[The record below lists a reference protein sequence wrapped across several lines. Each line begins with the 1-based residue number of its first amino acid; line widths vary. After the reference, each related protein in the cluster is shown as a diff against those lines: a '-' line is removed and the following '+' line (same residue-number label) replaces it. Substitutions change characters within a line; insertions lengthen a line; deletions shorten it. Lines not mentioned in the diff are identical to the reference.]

1 MINFD
6 NTTFVKS
13 CVDKIDDYK
22 EDLQEVL
29 FIGRSNVG
37 KSSLINLLTNK
48 NRLAFVSS
56 KPGHTRLL
64 NYYLV
69 DTKFFLVDAP
79 GYGYA
84 YLDKNNDLLFAKMM
98 REYLF
103 KRKNLKGCC
112 LLLDSRLK
120 PSEDDAVMFNM
131 IIDANLPFIIIAT
144 KCDKLNQSQKS
155 KVINNIVDRFQLKNP
170 GNIYLSGLKNQKSFD
185 NIIQAIYDIC
195 EVEK

>member
-1 MINFD
+1 MQFINVKYLVSAPSSASWP
-6 NTTFVKS
+6 NEELPEFV
-13 CVDKIDDYK
+13 
-22 EDLQEVL
+22 
-29 FIGRSNVG
+29 FIGKSNVG
-37 KSSLINLLTNK
+37 KSTLINSLCN
-48 NRLAFVSS
+48 NSNICRVSS
-56 KPGHTRLL
+56 MPGRTRLL
-64 NYYLV
+64 N
-69 DTKFFLVDAP
+69 FFDVNKELRLVDAP
-79 GYGYA
+79 GYGFA
-84 YLDKNNDLLFAKMM
+84 YLDKNNDALFAKMM

-155 KVINNIVDRFQLKNP
+155 KVIKNIVERFELKNP
-170 GNIYLSGLKNQKSFD
+170 GNIYLSGLKNQKGFD
-185 NIIQAIYDIC
+185 NIIEAIYDIC

>member
-1 MINFD
+1 MQFINVKYLVSAPNSSSWPD
-6 NTTFVKS
+6 EELPEFV
-13 CVDKIDDYK
+13 
-22 EDLQEVL
+22 
-29 FIGRSNVG
+29 FIGKSNVG
-37 KSSLINLLTNK
+37 KSTLINSLCNNSTICK
-48 NRLAFVSS
+48 VSAT
-56 KPGHTRLL
+56 PGRTRL
-64 NYYLV
+64 
-69 DTKFFLVDAP
+69 
-79 GYGYA
+79 
-84 YLDKNNDLLFAKMM
+84 LDKNNDLLFAKMM

>member
-1 MINFD
+1 MQFINVKYLVSAPNSNSWPD
-6 NTTFVKS
+6 EELPEFV
-13 CVDKIDDYK
+13 
-22 EDLQEVL
+22 
-29 FIGRSNVG
+29 FIGKSNVG
-37 KSSLINLLTNK
+37 KSTLINSLCNNSTICK
-48 NRLAFVSS
+48 VSAT
-56 KPGHTRLL
+56 PGRTRLL
-64 NYYLV
+64 N
-69 DTKFFLVDAP
+69 FFDVNKELRLVDAP

-170 GNIYLSGLKNQKSFD
+170 GNIYLSGLKNQKGFD
-185 NIIQAIYDIC
+185 NIIQAIYEIC
-195 EVEK
+195 EIEK

>member
-1 MINFD
+1 MQFINVKYLVSAPNANSWPD
-6 NTTFVKS
+6 EELPEFV
-13 CVDKIDDYK
+13 
-22 EDLQEVL
+22 
-29 FIGRSNVG
+29 FIGKSNVG
-37 KSSLINLLTNK
+37 KSTLINSLCNNSTICK
-48 NRLAFVSS
+48 VSAT
-56 KPGHTRLL
+56 PGRTRLL
-64 NYYLV
+64 N
-69 DTKFFLVDAP
+69 FFDVNKELRLVDAP

-131 IIDANLPFIIIAT
+131 IIDTNLPFIIIAT

-155 KVINNIVDRFQLKNP
+155 KVINNIVARFQLKNP
-170 GNIYLSGLKNQKSFD
+170 GNIYLSGLKNQKGFD
-185 NIIQAIYDIC
+185 NIIQAIYEIC
-195 EVEK
+195 EIEK

>member
-1 MINFD
+1 MQFINVKYLVSAPNSSSWPD
-6 NTTFVKS
+6 EELPEFV
-13 CVDKIDDYK
+13 
-22 EDLQEVL
+22 
-29 FIGRSNVG
+29 FICKSNVG
-37 KSSLINLLTNK
+37 KSTLINSLCNNSTICK
-48 NRLAFVSS
+48 VSAT
-56 KPGHTRLL
+56 PGRTRLL
-64 NYYLV
+64 N
-69 DTKFFLVDAP
+69 FFDVNKELRLVDAP

>member
-1 MINFD
+1 MQFIN
-6 NTTFVKS
+6 VKYLVS
-13 CVDKIDDYK
+13 APSSASWPN
-22 EDLQEVL
+22 EDLPEFV
-29 FIGRSNVG
+29 FIGKSNVG
-37 KSSLINLLTNK
+37 KSTLINSLCN
-48 NRLAFVSS
+48 NSNICRVSS
-56 KPGHTRLL
+56 MPGRTRLL
-64 NYYLV
+64 N
-69 DTKFFLVDAP
+69 FFDVNKELRLVDAP
-79 GYGYA
+79 GYGFA
-84 YLDKNNDLLFAKMM
+84 YLDKNNDALFAKMM

-155 KVINNIVDRFQLKNP
+155 KVIKNIVERFELKNP
-170 GNIYLSGLKNQKSFD
+170 GNIYLSGLKNQKGFD
-185 NIIQAIYDIC
+185 NIIEAIYDIC

>member
-1 MINFD
+1 MQFINVKYLVSAPNSSSWPD
-6 NTTFVKS
+6 EELPEFV
-13 CVDKIDDYK
+13 
-22 EDLQEVL
+22 
-29 FIGRSNVG
+29 FIGKSNVG
-37 KSSLINLLTNK
+37 KSTLINSLCNNSTICK
-48 NRLAFVSS
+48 VSAT
-56 KPGHTRLL
+56 PGRTRLL
-64 NYYLV
+64 N
-69 DTKFFLVDAP
+69 FFDVNKELRLVDAP

-84 YLDKNNDLLFAKMM
+84 YLDKNNDLLFEKMM

>member
-1 MINFD
+1 MQFINVKYLVSAPNSSSWPD
-6 NTTFVKS
+6 EELPEFV
-13 CVDKIDDYK
+13 
-22 EDLQEVL
+22 
-29 FIGRSNVG
+29 FIGKSNVG
-37 KSSLINLLTNK
+37 KSTLINSLCNNSTICK
-48 NRLAFVSS
+48 VSAT
-56 KPGHTRLL
+56 PGRTRLL
-64 NYYLV
+64 N
-69 DTKFFLVDAP
+69 FFDVNKELRLVDAP

-170 GNIYLSGLKNQKSFD
+170 GNIYLSGLKNQKGFD

-195 EVEK
+195 KVEK

>member
-1 MINFD
+1 MQFINVKYLVSAPNSSSWPD
-6 NTTFVKS
+6 EELPEFV
-13 CVDKIDDYK
+13 
-22 EDLQEVL
+22 
-29 FIGRSNVG
+29 FIGKSNVG
-37 KSSLINLLTNK
+37 KSTLINSLCNNSTICK
-48 NRLAFVSS
+48 VSAT
-56 KPGHTRLL
+56 PGRTRLL
-64 NYYLV
+64 N
-69 DTKFFLVDAP
+69 FFDVNKELRLVDAP

-103 KRKNLKGCC
+103 KRKNFKGCC

-144 KCDKLNQSQKS
+144 KCDKLNQSQKTI
-155 KVINNIVDRFQLKNP
+155 VIKNIVDRFQLKNP
-170 GNIYLSGLKNQKSFD
+170 GNIYLSGLKNQKGFD

>member
-1 MINFD
+1 MQFIN
-6 NTTFVKS
+6 VKYLVS
-13 CVDKIDDYK
+13 APSSSSWPN
-22 EDLQEVL
+22 EDLPEFV
-29 FIGRSNVG
+29 FIGKSNVG
-37 KSSLINLLTNK
+37 KSTLINSLCN
-48 NRLAFVSS
+48 NSNICRVSS
-56 KPGHTRLL
+56 MPGRTRLL
-64 NYYLV
+64 N
-69 DTKFFLVDAP
+69 FFDVNKELRLVDAP
-79 GYGYA
+79 GYGFA
-84 YLDKNNDLLFAKMM
+84 YLDKNNDALFAKMM

-155 KVINNIVDRFQLKNP
+155 KVIKNIVERFELKNP
-170 GNIYLSGLKNQKSFD
+170 GNIYLSGLKNQKGFD
-185 NIIQAIYDIC
+185 NIIEAIYDIC

>member
-1 MINFD
+1 MQFINVKYLVSAPNANSWPD
-6 NTTFVKS
+6 EELPEFV
-13 CVDKIDDYK
+13 
-22 EDLQEVL
+22 
-29 FIGRSNVG
+29 FIGKSNVG
-37 KSSLINLLTNK
+37 KSTLINSLCNNSTICK
-48 NRLAFVSS
+48 VSAT
-56 KPGHTRLL
+56 PGRTRLL
-64 NYYLV
+64 N
-69 DTKFFLVDAP
+69 FFDVNKELRLVDAP

-170 GNIYLSGLKNQKSFD
+170 GNIYLSGLKIKKAL
-185 NIIQAIYDIC
+185 II
-195 EVEK
+195 

>member
-1 MINFD
+1 MQFINVKYLVSAPNANSWPD
-6 NTTFVKS
+6 EELPEFV
-13 CVDKIDDYK
+13 
-22 EDLQEVL
+22 
-29 FIGRSNVG
+29 FIGKSNVG
-37 KSSLINLLTNK
+37 KSTLINSLCNNSTICK
-48 NRLAFVSS
+48 VSAT
-56 KPGHTRLL
+56 PGRTRLL
-64 NYYLV
+64 N
-69 DTKFFLVDAP
+69 FFDVNKELRLVDAP

-170 GNIYLSGLKNQKSFD
+170 GNIYLSGLKNQKGFD
-185 NIIQAIYDIC
+185 NIIQAIYEIC
-195 EVEK
+195 EIEK

>member
-1 MINFD
+1 MQFINVKYLVSSPNANSWPD
-6 NTTFVKS
+6 EELPEFV
-13 CVDKIDDYK
+13 
-22 EDLQEVL
+22 
-29 FIGRSNVG
+29 FIGKSNVG
-37 KSSLINLLTNK
+37 KSTLINSLCNNSTICK
-48 NRLAFVSS
+48 VSAT
-56 KPGHTRLL
+56 PGRTRLL
-64 NYYLV
+64 N
-69 DTKFFLVDAP
+69 FFDVNKELRLVDAP

-170 GNIYLSGLKNQKSFD
+170 GNIYLSGLKNQKGFD
-185 NIIQAIYDIC
+185 NIIQAIYEIC
-195 EVEK
+195 EIEK

>member
-1 MINFD
+1 MQFINVKYLVSAPNSSSWPD
-6 NTTFVKS
+6 EELPEFV
-13 CVDKIDDYK
+13 
-22 EDLQEVL
+22 
-29 FIGRSNVG
+29 FIGKSNVG
-37 KSSLINLLTNK
+37 KSTLINSLCNNSTICK
-48 NRLAFVSS
+48 VSAT
-56 KPGHTRLL
+56 PGRTRLL
-64 NYYLV
+64 N
-69 DTKFFLVDAP
+69 FFDVNKELRLVDAP

-144 KCDKLNQSQKS
+144 KCDKLNQSRKS

-170 GNIYLSGLKNQKSFD
+170 GNIYLSGLKNQKGFD

>member
-1 MINFD
+1 MQFINVKYLTSAP
-6 NTTFVKS
+6 NEKSWPNEELPEFV
-13 CVDKIDDYK
+13 
-22 EDLQEVL
+22 
-29 FIGRSNVG
+29 FIGKSNVG
-37 KSSLINLLTNK
+37 KSTLINSLCNNSTICK
-48 NRLAFVSS
+48 VSS
-56 KPGHTRLL
+56 TPGRTRLL
-64 NYYLV
+64 N
-69 DTKFFLVDAP
+69 FFDVNNELRLVDAP

-170 GNIYLSGLKNQKSFD
+170 GNIYLSGLKNQKGFD
-185 NIIQAIYDIC
+185 NIIQAIYEIC
-195 EVEK
+195 EIEK

>member
-1 MINFD
+1 MQFINVKYLVSAPNANSWPD
-6 NTTFVKS
+6 EELPEFV
-13 CVDKIDDYK
+13 
-22 EDLQEVL
+22 
-29 FIGRSNVG
+29 FIGKSNVG
-37 KSSLINLLTNK
+37 KSTLINSLCNNSTICK
-48 NRLAFVSS
+48 VSAT
-56 KPGHTRLL
+56 PGRTRLL
-64 NYYLV
+64 N
-69 DTKFFLVDAP
+69 FFDVNKELRLVDAP

-170 GNIYLSGLKNQKSFD
+170 GNIYLSGLKNQKGFD

>member
-1 MINFD
+1 MQFINVKYLISAPNSSTWPD
-6 NTTFVKS
+6 EELPEFV
-13 CVDKIDDYK
+13 
-22 EDLQEVL
+22 
-29 FIGRSNVG
+29 FIGKSNVG
-37 KSSLINLLTNK
+37 KSTLINSLCNNSTICK
-48 NRLAFVSS
+48 VSAT
-56 KPGHTRLL
+56 PGRTRLL
-64 NYYLV
+64 N
-69 DTKFFLVDAP
+69 FFDVNKELRLVDAP

-84 YLDKNNDLLFAKMM
+84 YLDKNNDALFAKMM

-120 PSEDDAVMFNM
+120 PSEDDAIMFNM

-170 GNIYLSGLKNQKSFD
+170 GNIYLSGLKNQKGFD
-185 NIIQAIYDIC
+185 NIIQAIYEIC
-195 EVEK
+195 EIEK